1 LAETPVT
8 EPILSNIPNLSI
20 MWMTTG
26 VHDVFPGISNV
37 DNQCAP
43 ALMVLDVPEPKGPL
57 FVLGD
62 NFLRKYLYFNF
73 YSIYKILAN
82 FCISL

>member
-1 LAETPVT
+1 MHGNA
-8 EPILSNIPNLSI
+8 
-20 MWMTTG
+20 
-26 VHDVFPGISNV
+26 

-73 YSIYKILAN
+73 YQNVIL
-82 FCISL
+82 

>member
-1 LAETPVT
+1 
-8 EPILSNIPNLSI
+8 
-20 MWMTTG
+20 MHG
-26 VHDVFPGISNV
+26 NV

-73 YSIYKILAN
+73 YQNVILYFHKILDN
-82 FCISL
+82 